1 MPEAKSP
8 AITVS
13 AQAQYIEEQSDAEAG
28 RFVFAYK
35 VTIENTGDTP
45 AQLVSRHWVITDAAG
60 HVQEVRGIG
69 VIGEQPRLAPGEAFE
84 YTSGCA
90 IATAVGTMRGAYQM
104 VAEDGTPFEAEI
116 PEFVLAAPGMLH

>member
-1 MPEAKSP
+1 MPEAKPP
-8 AITVS
+8 AISVS
-13 AQAQYIEEQSDAEAG
+13 AQAQYIEEQSDADAG
-28 RFVFAYK
+28 RFVFAYR
-35 VTIENTGDTP
+35 VTIENIGDTP
-45 AQLVSRHWVITDAAG
+45 AQLISRHWVITDAVG
-60 HVQEVRGIG
+60 HVQEVRGVG

-104 VAEDGTPFEAEI
+104 VAEDGTQFEAEI

>member
-35 VTIENTGDTP
+35 VTIENTGDAP
-45 AQLVSRHWVITDAAG
+45 AQLISRHWVITDAAG

-104 VAEDGTPFEAEI
+104 VAEDGTQFEAEI

>member
-104 VAEDGTPFEAEI
+104 VAEDGTQFEAEI

>member
-1 MPEAKSP
+1 MPEAKQP
-8 AITVS
+8 AISVS
-13 AQAQYIEEQSDAEAG
+13 AQAQYIEDQSDAEAG

-35 VTIENTGDTP
+35 VTIENTGDVP
-45 AQLVSRHWVITDAAG
+45 AQLISRHWVITDAVG
-60 HVQEVRGIG
+60 HIQEVRGIG

-104 VAEDGTPFEAEI
+104 VTEDGTQFEAEI

>member
-1 MPEAKSP
+1 MPEAKLP
-8 AITVS
+8 AISVS
-13 AQAQYIEEQSDAEAG
+13 AQAQYVEDQSDAEAG

-35 VTIENTGDTP
+35 VTIENTGDVPT
-45 AQLVSRHWVITDAAG
+45 QLISRHWVITDAVG

-104 VAEDGTPFEAEI
+104 VTEDGTQFEAEI

>member
-1 MPEAKSP
+1 MPEAKQP
-8 AITVS
+8 AISVS
-13 AQAQYIEEQSDAEAG
+13 AQAQYIEDQSDAEAS

-35 VTIENTGDTP
+35 VTIENIGDVP
-45 AQLVSRHWVITDAAG
+45 AQLISRHWVITDAVG

-104 VAEDGTPFEAEI
+104 VTEDGTQFEAEI

>member
-1 MPEAKSP
+1 MPEAKPP

-13 AQAQYIEEQSDAEAG
+13 AQAQYIDEQSDAEAG
-28 RFVFAYK
+28 RFVFAYT

-104 VAEDGTPFEAEI
+104 VAEDGTRFEAEI
-116 PEFVLAAPGMLH
+116 PEFVLAAPGTLH